1 MGLQA
6 QEGNLVREYTVVSQ
20 ISAEATPQDGN
31 VHSEKEV
38 EFEYEADVEWTC
50 SIYCLLDFR
59 LFKR

>member
-38 EFEYEADVEWTC
+38 EFEYEADVERTC
-50 SIYCLLDFR
+50 
-59 LFKR
+59 